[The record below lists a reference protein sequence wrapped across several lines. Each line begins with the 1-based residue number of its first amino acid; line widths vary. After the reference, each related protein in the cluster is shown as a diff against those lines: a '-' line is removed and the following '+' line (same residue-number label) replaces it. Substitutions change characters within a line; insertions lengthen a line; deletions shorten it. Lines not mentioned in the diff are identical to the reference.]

1 MQKLPQFFNQSEQAL
16 RPHSDKYKMTNS
28 FCQHINQKISCRA
41 LSCLCC
47 QRTLKGSSLTNV
59 LFATGGNAGGV
70 GHAAF
75 GVWILC
81 NIFDF
86 IVKLWKKII
95 LFFFI
100 NFLWLY
106 YAVLEKGGILICN
119 CRSFCRPSVVR
130 SISFDPFTWSIPN
143 LVQGLLLINWFSGH
157 MFKGQGQTTR
167 EPSVLSTLYILIP
180 CLLASDRFFFYRE
193 DKPEFGTME
202 GHICF

>member
-1 MQKLPQFFNQSEQAL
+1 MQKSPQFLNQSEQAL
-16 RPHSDKYKMTNS
+16 LPHSDKYKMINS
-28 FCQHINQKISCRA
+28 FCQHINQKISSRA

-47 QRTLKGSSLTNV
+47 QRTLKGSSPINV
-59 LFATGGNAGGV
+59 VFATGGNAGGV

-75 GVWILC
+75 GVLRFVQHIRFYC
-81 NIFDF
+81 
-86 IVKLWKKII
+86 KLWKKII

-143 LVQGLLLINWFSGH
+143 LVQGLLLMSRWSQLIFRSHVQRSRSNHSVVPSISFDPSLD
-157 MFKGQGQTTR
+157 QYQTWCRGCTQ
-167 EPSVLSTLYILIP
+167 
-180 CLLASDRFFFYRE
+180 
-193 DKPEFGTME
+193 
-202 GHICF
+202 